1 MAKKLYFDT
10 DDEFQYAIDGKSLEI
25 SNAIINIA
33 LKNLKT
39 QKRFIHALEV
49 YILDDDKIYDITI
62 DRRDMLETL
71 ESNLEIQEYHEEY
84 EMCSTIKKA
93 IDKLK
98 SK

>member
-62 DRRDMLETL
+62 DRKDMLETL